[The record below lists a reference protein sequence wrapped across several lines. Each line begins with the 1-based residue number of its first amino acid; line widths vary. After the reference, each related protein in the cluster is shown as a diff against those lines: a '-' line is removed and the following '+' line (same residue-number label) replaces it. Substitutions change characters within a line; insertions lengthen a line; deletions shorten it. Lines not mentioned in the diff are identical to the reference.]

1 MTTESKAQWYW
12 LVGGGP
18 MQLRALRYL
27 KEKNFNIILSDGNK
41 DCPGRAFADLF
52 FELDIHDLDSHLK
65 LLNGPLLEV
74 KAQITGV
81 SCIATDSH
89 QTVAGISETLKLSG
103 ISRELSTLIG
113 DKVKLRETLTSI
125 GVPQPA
131 YIEFSKSDNL
141 EKVLDEVK
149 SRFSTNSDLIIK
161 PLGWSASKGI
171 KVLQLNSIS
180 TKDLLEAIEVSRDG
194 FAVIEEL
201 LEPDGKLAS
210 ESSIETLVQGGT
222 VEYLNIV
229 DRVFS
234 DDLIHFT
241 DKRIPSSLNIGVEF
255 GHINP
260 SGRDESEISSIIN
273 DLQKLIDYLAN
284 ANKYT
289 GETFILKAD
298 ILFSKKGP
306 IVLEATPRT
315 SGGWDS
321 SHTSPSRGLRI
332 QELAIEI
339 SLGNKIIP
347 GDYISRSEKFIAVV
361 TDVSSESVNCLGRTF
376 WAGELLGD
384 PVSAIKSALDAK
396 QTGKPL

>member
-27 KEKNFNIILSDGNK
+27 KEKDFNIILSDGNR
-41 DCPGRAFADLF
+41 DCPGRALADLF

-113 DKVKLRETLTSI
+113 DKVKLRESLTKV
-125 GVPQPA
+125 GVFQPV
-131 YIEFSKSDNL
+131 YIEFSKSENL

-180 TKDLLEAIEVSRDG
+180 TKDLLDAIEVSRDG
-194 FAVIEEL
+194 VAVIEEL

-210 ESSIETLVQGGT
+210 ESSIETLVQGGK
-222 VEYLNIV
+222 VKYLNIV
-229 DRVFS
+229 DRIFA
-234 DDLIHFT
+234 DDLNHFSGEG
-241 DKRIPSSLNIGVEF
+241 IPSTLNIGVEF

-260 SGRDESEISSIIN
+260 SSRSKSEIDLVLG
-273 DLQKLIDYLAN
+273 DLQKLADHLTATR
-284 ANKYT
+284 KYD

-306 IVLEATPRT
+306 VILEATPRT

-321 SHTSPSRGLRI
+321 SYTSPARGLKI

-339 SLGNKIIP
+339 SLGNQVVLN
-347 GDYISRSEKFIAVV
+347 DFVSNSQEFIAVV
-361 TDVSSESVNCLGRTF
+361 TDVSEESVNCLGRTF
-376 WAGELLGD
+376 YAGELSENPQLA
-384 PVSAIKSALDAK
+384 VSSALASK
-396 QTGKPL
+396 EKGIFL